1 MTQPTDDKDLQGE
14 GNYEASRRYD
24 KAAHEFAQ
32 SGKVDDAARAARPL
46 TPEEAEE
53 LYRAEQAGKSHSKG
67 EDPAVALPSPAK
79 P

>member
-1 MTQPTDDKDLQGE
+1 MSQPSDDKDLQGE

-67 EDPAVALPSPAK
+67 EDPAVAAPSPSK